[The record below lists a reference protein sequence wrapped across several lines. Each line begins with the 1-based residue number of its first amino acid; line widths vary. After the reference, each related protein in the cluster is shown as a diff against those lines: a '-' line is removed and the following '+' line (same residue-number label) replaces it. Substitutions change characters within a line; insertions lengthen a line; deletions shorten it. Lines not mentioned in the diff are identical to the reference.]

1 MQGHDRFG
9 VKGTIL
15 QRAWSLFFLGALLLT
30 GCGYHFTGSGAK
42 LPVGVRSVAI
52 PIFGNQTLQT
62 GIESDVTGALVD
74 RFVSA
79 RQLSL
84 TSQSEADAV
93 LRGTVKSF
101 VISPTAVTLGTQTAT
116 EYRALLTVEATFKR
130 QQDGQVLWK
139 GEMSEWRNYPVV
151 ANDPAGTEANK
162 REAIRQAS
170 DLLAKRLY
178 ELLLEDF

>member
-9 VKGTIL
+9 LKGTIL
-15 QRAWSLFFLGALLLT
+15 PRAGSFFLLAALLLT

-42 LPVGVRSVAI
+42 LPAGVHSVAI

-62 GIESDVTGALVD
+62 GIESDLTAALVD

-84 TSQSEADAV
+84 ASQSEADAV
-93 LRGTVKSF
+93 LSGTVKSF
-101 VISPTAVTLGTQTAT
+101 IISPAAVTLGTQAAT
-116 EYRALLTVEATFKR
+116 EYRATLTIEATFKR

-139 GEMSEWRNYPVV
+139 GEMSEWRNYPV
-151 ANDPAGTEANK
+151 ASDPAVTEANK
-162 REAIRQAS
+162 KDAIRQAS

>member
-1 MQGHDRFG
+1 MQGHDRFRL
-9 VKGTIL
+9 KGRIL
-15 QRAWSLFFLGALLLT
+15 QGAWSLAFLAALLSG

-42 LPVGVRSVAI
+42 LPAGVRSVAI

-62 GIESDVTGALVD
+62 GIETDLTGALVD

-79 RQLSL
+79 RQLTL
-84 TSQSEADAV
+84 TSQNEADAV
-93 LRGTVKSF
+93 LSGTVKSF
-101 VISPTAVTLGTQTAT
+101 IISPAAVTLATQAAT
-116 EYRALLTVEATFKR
+116 EYRATLTIEATFKR

-139 GEMSEWRNYPVV
+139 GEMSEWRNYAV
-151 ANDPAGTEANK
+151 ASDPAATEANK
-162 REAIRQAS
+162 KDAIRQAS

>member
-9 VKGTIL
+9 LKGTIL
-15 QRAWSLFFLGALLLT
+15 QRTWGFFFLAALLFT
-30 GCGYHFTGSGAK
+30 GCGYHFTGSGAR

-62 GIESDVTGALVD
+62 GIESDLTGALVD

-93 LRGTVKSF
+93 LSGTVKSF
-101 VISPTAVTLGTQTAT
+101 LISPTAVTLGTQTAT
-116 EYRALLTVEATFKR
+116 EYRATLTIEATFKR

-139 GEMSEWRNYPVV
+139 GEMSEWRNYAV
-151 ANDPAGTEANK
+151 ASDPAATEANK
-162 REAIRQAS
+162 KDAIRQAS

>member
-1 MQGHDRFG
+1 M
-9 VKGTIL
+9 
-15 QRAWSLFFLGALLLT
+15 QRAWGFFFLAAFIST

-42 LPVGVRSVAI
+42 LPEGVRSVAI

-62 GIESDVTGALVD
+62 GIESDVTGAIVN

-93 LRGTVKSF
+93 LSGTVKSF
-101 VISPTAVTLGTQTAT
+101 IISPSAVTLGTQSAT
-116 EYRALLTVEATFKR
+116 EYRATLTIEATFKR
-130 QQDGQVLWK
+130 QQDSQVLWK
-139 GEMSEWRNYPVV
+139 GEMSEWMNYPVV
-151 ANDPAGTEANK
+151 SDPAATEANK
-162 REAIRQAS
+162 REAILQAS

>member
-1 MQGHDRFG
+1 
-9 VKGTIL
+9 
-15 QRAWSLFFLGALLLT
+15 
-30 GCGYHFTGSGAK
+30 
-42 LPVGVRSVAI
+42 VGVRSVAI

-62 GIESDVTGALVD
+62 GIESDLTGALVD

-93 LRGTVKSF
+93 LSGTVKSF
-101 VISPTAVTLGTQTAT
+101 FISPTAVTLGTQTAT
-116 EYRALLTVEATFKR
+116 EYRATLTIEATFKR

-151 ANDPAGTEANK
+151 ANDPASTEANK
-162 REAIRQAS
+162 REAIREAS

>member
-1 MQGHDRFG
+1 M
-9 VKGTIL
+9 
-15 QRAWSLFFLGALLLT
+15 QRAWAFFSLAALLFA
-30 GCGYHFTGSGAK
+30 GCGYHFTGSGAR

-62 GIESDVTGALVD
+62 GIESDLTGALVD

-93 LRGTVKSF
+93 LSGTVKSF
-101 VISPTAVTLGTQTAT
+101 LISPTAVTLGTQTAT
-116 EYRALLTVEATFKR
+116 EYRATLTIEATFKR

-139 GEMSEWRNYPVV
+139 GEMSEWRNYAV
-151 ANDPAGTEANK
+151 ASDPAATEANK
-162 REAIRQAS
+162 KDAIRQAS